1 LRALEKVGSVSVIAS
16 DSKTLIKGRRFV
28 GKRYGVWRTV
38 DTGIVSDEVFVGVD
52 VATDADFAVERLA
65 QRASADS
72 LRSSVERSFAAA
84 VVEVGAAILSRAEEE
99 RTGVVGVKRRCV
111 LVPTNRTE
119 LAAFDI

>member
-1 LRALEKVGSVSVIAS
+1 M
-16 DSKTLIKGRRFV
+16 IKGRRFV

-72 LRSSVERSFAAA
+72 LRSPVERGFTAAA

-111 LVPTNRTE
+111 LVLTDRTE